1 MRFKEF
7 IVEYRHPNEQ
17 KVHRAGLDLESII
30 VGRDFQI
37 TASSHGRE
45 MGRVLFHINDNTL
58 IPDDLWVEEQYRGQ
72 GIAAVMYD
80 WAKELGYRVVRSDS
94 QTDDGKHFWDKN
106 RGEAGQVWEAE
117 LAEIA
122 RIPKS
127 ELAGWGDK
135 DTIEPQQEPKG
146 SKPLPGGSGYKYH
159 VNRKGSDFIEITL
172 YDKGQII
179 AELDLEELGAPIP
192 LWRVETVVAIPEY
205 QGRGLGMSL
214 YGIALSILKLTLVA
228 GETQTQHGARQW
240 LKLSQI
246 PGVEVMGMKTAPKNN
261 FKQGPDNIVLWQ
273 GPEMITYTFPI
284 TQGSKSMKSA
294 QRGVG
299 IYNSAGAT
307 MIAKW
312 TGK

>member
-1 MRFKEF
+1 MRFF
-7 IVEYRHPNEQ
+7 
-17 KVHRAGLDLESII
+17 
-30 VGRDFQI
+30 
-37 TASSHGRE
+37 
-45 MGRVLFHINDNTL
+45 
-58 IPDDLWVEEQYRGQ
+58 
-72 GIAAVMYD
+72 
-80 WAKELGYRVVRSDS
+80 
-94 QTDDGKHFWDKN
+94 
-106 RGEAGQVWEAE
+106 
-117 LAEIA
+117 EIA

-159 VNRKGSDFIEITL
+159 IDRKGSDRLEITL
-172 YDKGQII
+172 YDHGQII

-192 LWRVETVVAIPEY
+192 LWQVDTIAAIPEY
-205 QGRGLGMSL
+205 QGKGLGMAL

-228 GETQTQHGARQW
+228 GATQTQHGARQW

-246 PGVEVMGMKTAPKNN
+246 PGVEVMGMKTGPKNDR
-261 FKQGPDNIVLWQ
+261 KLGPDNQILWS
-273 GPEMITYTFPI
+273 GPEYQTYTFPI